1 MSKPDVNS
9 LIDLDLFSENGE
21 NHQQIQPH
29 QQNDNGFMAKFA
41 TATMGRPMPEP
52 HVQHN
57 VHSQHQRQ
65 HQPESHPVVQGNSQ
79 QQSVEKFRHHPN
91 QIEFDMADQP
101 YIRTQQQLPSIV
113 EHQLQYI
120 KPFIPNLGNVPPP
133 PPPPQQEE
141 HNHGCG
147 MGGCGHGNMC
157 CRDIVSHMESCEL
170 CKRFHKKDDT
180 VYVVIIAILIFIIV
194 LLLNKKL

>member
-21 NHQQIQPH
+21 NHQP
-29 QQNDNGFMAKFA
+29 QQQEDNGFMAKFA
-41 TATMGRPMPEP
+41 TATMARP
-52 HVQHN
+52 V
-57 VHSQHQRQ
+57 SQPQ
-65 HQPESHPVVQGNSQ
+65 PVVQQAPSQ
-79 QQSVEKFRHHPN
+79 PSVENYHQPR
-91 QIEFDMADQP
+91 QVEFDMSEQP

-120 KPFIPNLGNVPPP
+120 KPFMPNLGNVPPP

-147 MGGCGHGNMC
+147 VGGCGHGNMC